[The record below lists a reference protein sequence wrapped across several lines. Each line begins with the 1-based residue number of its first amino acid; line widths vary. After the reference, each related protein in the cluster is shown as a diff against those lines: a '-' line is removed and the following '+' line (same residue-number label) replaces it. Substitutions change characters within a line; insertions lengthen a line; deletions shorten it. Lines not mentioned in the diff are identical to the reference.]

1 MEQPGRRT
9 PPPRLLTS
17 HGPGAVAPAAPQG
30 RDLAGSRGA
39 TRDAGTAEAGGVP
52 GLRGA
57 SAVGRG
63 ERRWWHSDA
72 RRADVATVLALGGAS
87 AFLLVFWAL
96 FGAVYVGFTALAF
109 GRLDHAELLRV
120 AELSAPRSR
129 MERWFGYGGA
139 SSWTISGAVFAAVLS
154 VTIAQNPTFH
164 GSMFYVLLGLA
175 AVATSWAVMVCSYAL
190 AYLRLSAGGE
200 RIDFDLDEPPRFGD
214 FLSVSVLVSAMAA
227 MSGMAVRGRR
237 GTARGAGARRPR
249 VRLQCGDRRDD
260 GVRAVRRPR
269 RVNAG
274 PSGLF
279 PANTCSGF

>member
-1 MEQPGRRT
+1 MEQPRRRT

-87 AFLLVFWAL
+87 AFLLLADADGGAPAGLGDIGSGADLRDWVQATAGTTWVPFLLVFSAL

-129 MERWFGYGGA
+129 MVRWFGYGGA

-190 AYLRLSAGGE
+190 
-200 RIDFDLDEPPRFGD
+200 
-214 FLSVSVLVSAMAA
+214 SVLVSAMAA

-237 GTARGAGARRPR
+237 GLRVVREHVVLAFAFNAVIVAMTVSVLFGGLAG
-249 VRLQCGDRRDD
+249 
-260 GVRAVRRPR
+260 
-269 RVNAG
+269 
-274 PSGLF
+274 
-279 PANTCSGF
+279 